1 MPKGKRNERTMTVK
15 DALII
20 GLCQCVATIPGIS
33 RSGSTITAGMVR
45 GLDREFAV
53 KFSFMMSI
61 PAVAGSVLLTLID
74 AIKEGIDVSLLP
86 AYLIGMVVSAVVGVF
101 AIRLVKRITSQGK
114 FGRFCY
120 YMWGIGIITIVLT
133 LIF

>member
-1 MPKGKRNERTMTVK
+1 MPQGKRTERNMTVK

-45 GLDREFAV
+45 GLDRDFAV

-61 PAVAGSVLLTLID
+61 PAVAGSTLLTLID
-74 AIKEGIDVSLLP
+74 AIQTGIDASLIP
-86 AYLIGMVVSAVVGVF
+86 AYLIGTAVAAVVGVF

-120 YMWGIGIITIVLT
+120 YLWGAGVLTIVLS
-133 LIF
+133 LLF